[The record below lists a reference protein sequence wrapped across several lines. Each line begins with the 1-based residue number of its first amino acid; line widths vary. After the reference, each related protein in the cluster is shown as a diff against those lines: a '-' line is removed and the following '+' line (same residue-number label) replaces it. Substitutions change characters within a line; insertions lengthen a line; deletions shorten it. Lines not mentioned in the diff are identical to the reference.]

1 MMKNP
6 DRRKIYPDEGFIDQ
20 DESSLIIPMTLFK
33 LKTFGANIYI
43 IQNIIYNK
51 YNSTFD
57 EMWTMRLI
65 CLDCSY
71 RHSYFNLEAKSLNR
85 INSLG

>member
-33 LKTFGANIYI
+33 FKTFGANIYI
-43 IQNIIYNK
+43 IPNIIYNK
-51 YNSTFD
+51 YNYTFD
-57 EMWTMRLI
+57 EMDNEINLSY
-65 CLDCSY
+65 CSY
-71 RHSYFNLEAKSLNR
+71 HHSYFGNEL
-85 INSLG
+85 